1 MSIGT
6 QKAPAGFFGRL
17 KQERRKRVKRF
28 GKRLIRRLGGFIG
41 RQSLVGD
48 APVMESR
55 HFPFLQQ
62 FTDNWE
68 TIRDEVA
75 EILKHREQ
83 IPLFQEVSS
92 DQKRIAKGDNWRTFI
107 LFGFGAKL
115 EKNCRQAP
123 VTAALLESVPNLQT
137 AWFSILA
144 PGYHIPPHKGV
155 SKGILRTHLGLII
168 PRDASSCRMHVG
180 GETCVWR
187 EGEIFVFDDTYR
199 HEVLNETPD
208 ERVILI
214 FDFDRP
220 MRFWG
225 RRLNSLFV
233 SLLKLSAYYQEPKR
247 KMKGFEDRFEAA
259 TLRAS
264 ADLEKRSDPEN

>member
-1 MSIGT
+1 MSIET
-6 QKAPAGFFGRL
+6 QEAPAGLFERL
-17 KQERRKRVKRF
+17 KNQRRLRVKRF
-28 GKRLIRRLGGFIG
+28 GKRLIRRLGSFMG
-41 RQSLVGD
+41 RQSLVGN
-48 APVMESR
+48 APVLDSG

-68 TIRDEVA
+68 AIHGEVV
-75 EILKHREQ
+75 EILKHRED
-83 IPLFQEVSS
+83 IPLFQEVSK
-92 DQKRIAKGDNWRTFI
+92 DQRKIAKGDNWRTFI
-107 LFGFGAKL
+107 LFGFGSKL

-123 VTAALLESVPNLQT
+123 VTAALLEKVPNLQS

-168 PRDASSCRMHVG
+168 PSDASSCRMYVG
-180 GETCVWR
+180 DETCVWSP
-187 EGEIFVFDDTYR
+187 GGIFVFDDTYR
-199 HEVLNETPD
+199 HEVRNETPH

-225 RRLNSLFV
+225 RQLNNLFIG
-233 SLLKLSAYYQEPKR
+233 LLKFSAYYQEPKS
-247 KMKGFEDRFEAA
+247 KMKSFEDRFEAA
-259 TLRAS
+259 TKRAS
-264 ADLEKRSDPEN
+264 ANLEKMSDP

>member
-1 MSIGT
+1 MSIGAH
-6 QKAPAGFFGRL
+6 KAPAGLLGRL

-48 APVMESR
+48 APVLESR

-68 TIRDEVA
+68 TIREEVA
-75 EILKHREQ
+75 EILKHREH
-83 IPLFQEVSS
+83 IPLFQDVSS
-92 DQKRIAKGDNWRTFI
+92 DQKRIAKGNNWRTFI

-123 VTAALLESVPNLQT
+123 VTASLLEGVPNLQT

-144 PGYHIPPHKGV
+144 PGYHIPRHKGV
-155 SKGILRTHLGLII
+155 TKGILRTHLGLLI
-168 PRDASSCRMHVG
+168 PRDAEKCRMRVG
-180 GETCVWR
+180 RETLVWR
-187 EGEIFVFDDTYR
+187 EGAIFVFDDTYT
-199 HEVLNETPD
+199 HEVWNETPD
-208 ERVILI
+208 ERVVLI

-225 RRLNSLFV
+225 RRFHQLFV
-233 SLLKLSAYYQEPKR
+233 QLLKFSAYYQEPNR
-247 KMKGFEDRFEAA
+247 KMQGFEDRFEAA
-259 TLRAS
+259 TLRAN
-264 ADLEKRSDPEN
+264 ANLEKLSDPED

>member
-1 MSIGT
+1 MAIVT
-6 QKAPAGFFGRL
+6 QEAPAGFFQRL
-17 KQERRKRVKRF
+17 KLQRRKRLKRF
-28 GKRLIRRLGGFIG
+28 GKSSIRRLGGFLG

-55 HFPFLQQ
+55 HFTFLDQ

-68 TIRDEVA
+68 AIRDEVA

-92 DQKRIAKGDNWRTFI
+92 DQKKIAKGDNWRTFI
-107 LFGFGAKL
+107 LFGFGKKL
-115 EKNCRQAP
+115 EKNCKQAP
-123 VTAALLESVPNLQT
+123 VTASLLERVPNLQT

-155 SKGILRTHLGLII
+155 TKGILRTHLGLMI
-168 PRDASSCRMHVG
+168 PTDAESCRMYVG

-187 EGEIFVFDDTYR
+187 EGGIFVFDDTYR
-199 HEVLNETPD
+199 HEVKNETPD

-225 RRLNSLFV
+225 RLINNLFLR
-233 SLLKLSAYYQEPKR
+233 LLKVSAYYQEPKS
-247 KMKGFEDRFEAA
+247 KMKDFEDRFEAA
-259 TLRAS
+259 TLRAN
-264 ADLEKRSDPEN
+264 ANLEKLSDTD

>member
-1 MSIGT
+1 MAMSS
-6 QKAPAGFFGRL
+6 QERPVGFFQLL
-17 KQERRKRVKRF
+17 KKRRRRHVKRT
-28 GKRLIRRLGGFIG
+28 GKRLIRQMGGFIG

-48 APVMESR
+48 APVMDSR

-62 FTDNWE
+62 FTDNSE
-68 TIRDEVA
+68 AIRAEVTD
-75 EILKHREQ
+75 ILKHRDQ
-83 IPLFQEVSS
+83 IPLFQEVSK
-92 DQKRIAKGDNWRTFI
+92 DQKKIAKGDNWRTFI

-168 PRDASSCRMHVG
+168 PRDAEKCRMHVG

-225 RRLNSLFV
+225 RQINNLFV
-233 SLLKLSAYYQEPKR
+233 SLLKLSAYYQEPKS
-247 KMKGFEDRFEAA
+247 KMKSFEDRFEAA

-264 ADLEKRSDPEN
+264 ADLEKLSDPED